1 LTPADATVFVIDDDT
16 SVRTALKRLIQ
27 SLGFKV
33 ETFDSAQAFLKH
45 DPHDGPACL
54 VLDVRM
60 PGMSGIELQQKLTK
74 AGLGIP
80 IIFITG
86 HGNIP
91 MSVQAMKAGAVDFI
105 EKPFEDQ
112 KLIDAINLAIEK
124 NEKFRTE
131 LAEIKALQRRIDS
144 LTPREHEVFIL
155 VVSGMLNKQIAFELG
170 MSEKTVKVHR
180 ARVMDKM
187 KAKSLAELVR
197 MAEKAGQFES
207 KLTSILDL
215 SPMRIGLRS
224 NCPAPFFSIIILP
237 KFRTTEV
244 S

>member
-1 LTPADATVFVIDDDT
+1 MTPGEATVFVVDDDA
-16 SVRTALKRLIQ
+16 SVRTALKRLIK

-33 ETFDSAQAFLKH
+33 KTFDSAQAFLKNG
-45 DPHDGPACL
+45 PHDGPACL

-60 PGMSGIELQQKLTK
+60 PGMSGIELQEQLTNT
-74 AGLGIP
+74 GLGMP

-91 MSVQAMKAGAVDFI
+91 MSVNAMKAGAVDFI

-112 KLIDAINLAIEK
+112 KLIDAINMAIKK
-124 NEKFRTE
+124 NKKFRTE
-131 LAEIKALQRRIDS
+131 QAEIKDLQQRVDS

-155 VVSGMLNKQIAFELG
+155 VVSGMLNKQIAFDLG

-187 KAKSLAELVR
+187 KAKSLADLVR
-197 MAEKAGQFES
+197 MAERVK
-207 KLTSILDL
+207 
-215 SPMRIGLRS
+215 PM
-224 NCPAPFFSIIILP
+224 
-237 KFRTTEV
+237 
-244 S
+244 

>member
-1 LTPADATVFVIDDDT
+1 MTPGEATVFVVDDDT
-16 SVRTALKRLIQ
+16 SIRTALKRLIK

-33 ETFDSAQAFLKH
+33 KTFDSAQAFLKNG
-45 DPHDGPACL
+45 PHDGPACL

-60 PGMSGIELQQKLTK
+60 PEMSGIELQEQLTNT
-74 AGLGIP
+74 GLGMP

-91 MSVQAMKAGAVDFI
+91 MSVNAMKAGAVDFI

-112 KLIDAINLAIEK
+112 KLIDAINTAIKK
-124 NEKFRTE
+124 NKKFKTE
-131 LAEIKALQRRIDS
+131 QAEIKDLQQRVDS

-155 VVSGMLNKQIAFELG
+155 VVSGMLNKQIAFDLG

-187 KAKSLAELVR
+187 KAKSLADLVR
-197 MAEKAGQFES
+197 MAERVK
-207 KLTSILDL
+207 
-215 SPMRIGLRS
+215 PM
-224 NCPAPFFSIIILP
+224 
-237 KFRTTEV
+237 
-244 S
+244 

>member
-1 LTPADATVFVIDDDT
+1 MTPVVPTVFVVDDDT

-27 SLGFKV
+27 SVGLKV
-33 ETFDSAQAFLKH
+33 ETFDSAQAFLKCG
-45 DPHDGPACL
+45 PHDGPACL

-60 PGMSGIELQQKLTK
+60 PEMSGIELQEQLTNT
-74 AGLGIP
+74 GLGMP

-91 MSVQAMKAGAVDFI
+91 MSVNAMKAGAVDFI

-112 KLIDAINLAIEK
+112 KLIDAINTAIKK
-124 NEKFRTE
+124 NKKFRTE
-131 LAEIKALQRRIDS
+131 QAEIKDLQQRVDS

-155 VVSGMLNKQIAFELG
+155 VVSGMLNKQIAFDLG

-187 KAKSLAELVR
+187 KAKSLADLVR
-197 MAEKAGQFES
+197 MAERVK
-207 KLTSILDL
+207 
-215 SPMRIGLRS
+215 PM
-224 NCPAPFFSIIILP
+224 
-237 KFRTTEV
+237 
-244 S
+244 

>member
-1 LTPADATVFVIDDDT
+1 MTPADATVFVVDDDT

-27 SLGFKV
+27 SVGFKV

-45 DPHDGPACL
+45 GTHDGPACL

-60 PGMSGIELQQKLTK
+60 PGMSGIELQQQLTK
-74 AGLGIP
+74 AGLGMP

-112 KLIDAINLAIEK
+112 KLIDAINLAIKK
-124 NEKFRTE
+124 NNKFRTE
-131 LAEIKALQRRIDS
+131 HAEIKDLQRRVDS

-155 VVSGMLNKQIAFELG
+155 VVSGMLNKQIAFDLG

-187 KAKSLAELVR
+187 KAKSLADLVR

-207 KLTSILDL
+207 KLKSILD
-215 SPMRIGLRS
+215 
-224 NCPAPFFSIIILP
+224 
-237 KFRTTEV
+237 
-244 S
+244 

>member
-1 LTPADATVFVIDDDT
+1 
-16 SVRTALKRLIQ
+16 
-27 SLGFKV
+27 
-33 ETFDSAQAFLKH
+33 
-45 DPHDGPACL
+45 
-54 VLDVRM
+54 
-60 PGMSGIELQQKLTK
+60 
-74 AGLGIP
+74 P

-207 KLTSILDL
+207 KLTSILD
-215 SPMRIGLRS
+215 
-224 NCPAPFFSIIILP
+224 
-237 KFRTTEV
+237 
-244 S
+244 

>member
-1 LTPADATVFVIDDDT
+1 MTPADATVFVVDDDT

-27 SLGFKV
+27 SLGFNVK
-33 ETFDSAQAFLKH
+33 TFDSAQAFLKQK
-45 DPHDGPACL
+45 PHDGPACL

-60 PGMSGIELQQKLTK
+60 PGMSGIELQQRLTK
-74 AGLGIP
+74 AGLGMP

-112 KLIDAINLAIEK
+112 KLIDAINLAIKK
-124 NEKFRTE
+124 NKKFRTE
-131 LAEIKALQRRIDS
+131 HAEIENLQRHVDS

-155 VVSGMLNKQIAFELG
+155 VVSGMLNKQIAFDLG

-187 KAKSLAELVR
+187 KAKSLADLVR

-207 KLTSILDL
+207 KLKSISD
-215 SPMRIGLRS
+215 
-224 NCPAPFFSIIILP
+224 
-237 KFRTTEV
+237 
-244 S
+244 